1 MAEPVS
7 DSHEVAERAAAD
19 GSEVALRKFSAK
31 RVNKHVKSVY
41 AFANTLAAAII
52 GAAIIG
58 AAYIIPSVTK
68 GAAQFDLDAPS
79 WVLIGLTLHGF
90 GHFVI
95 WRFLRRED

>member
-1 MAEPVS
+1 VAEPVS

-31 RVNKHVKSVY
+31 RVNEHVKSVY

-52 GAAIIG
+52 GAA
-58 AAYIIPSVTK
+58 YIIPSVTK
-68 GAAQFDLDAPS
+68 GAAQVDLDAPG

>member
-31 RVNKHVKSVY
+31 RVNEHVKSVY
-41 AFANTLAAAII
+41 AFAYTLAAAII
-52 GAAIIG
+52 GAA
-58 AAYIIPSVTK
+58 YIIASVTK
-68 GAAQFDLDAPS
+68 GAAQVDLDAPG

>member
-31 RVNKHVKSVY
+31 RVNEHVKSVY

-52 GAAIIG
+52 GAA
-58 AAYIIPSVTK
+58 YIIPSVTK
-68 GAAQFDLDAPS
+68 GAAQVDLDAPG